1 MSTIPR
7 KRTKRDSAINL
18 YNQCQ
23 ITGNCPEDVKNKVEA
38 NTLADKLLRILSSI
52 VYFGGLGIGT
62 GKGSGGAT
70 GYRPLGGGGGGRVT
84 TDGTVIRPN
93 IVVEPVG
100 PSDIVP
106 IDALGPGSSSVVPL
120 AEAGPELI
128 IPDIVPDI
136 NTGELEVITEPD
148 TIDVPGPSKIPTI
161 TSTEDAA
168 VIDVQPNAP
177 TQRRITSTSRFSN
190 PTFIHIVNSSAVADF
205 AEEGASGLNVFVDG
219 IGGGSVVGE
228 EIPLDTFNE
237 PEEFDIEERP
247 QPRSSTPLAFQR
259 AFSRARDLYNRRIR
273 QVMTR
278 NENFLTRAPQAV
290 QFSFEN
296 PAFNNDVTIEF
307 QQDLNQLASAAPDSD
322 FADIVRLQRP
332 IFSETAQGNVRVSR
346 LGTKGT
352 IRLRSGTQIGET
364 VHLYYDIS
372 SIENA
377 DAIELS
383 VLGEHS
389 GESTI
394 VNPLA
399 ESTFIDAENSE
410 APLLFPEE
418 ELLDDITEDFSNS
431 HVVLTSG
438 SRRSMLSVPTLP
450 PGVALKVFIDD
461 VGEGLFVSHPI
472 SFDTIPE
479 NVTPQSTDFPS
490 ILIDG
495 FSSDDFVLHPSH
507 IPRRKRK
514 RKRSL

>member
-1 MSTIPR
+1 
-7 KRTKRDSAINL
+7 
-18 YNQCQ
+18 
-23 ITGNCPEDVKNKVEA
+23 
-38 NTLADKLLRILSSI
+38 
-52 VYFGGLGIGT
+52 
-62 GKGSGGAT
+62 
-70 GYRPLGGGGGGRVT
+70 
-84 TDGTVIRPN
+84 
-93 IVVEPVG
+93 
-100 PSDIVP
+100 
-106 IDALGPGSSSVVPL
+106 
-120 AEAGPELI
+120 
-128 IPDIVPDI
+128 
-136 NTGELEVITEPD
+136 
-148 TIDVPGPSKIPTI
+148 
-161 TSTEDAA
+161 
-168 VIDVQPNAP
+168 
-177 TQRRITSTSRFSN
+177 
-190 PTFIHIVNSSAVADF
+190 
-205 AEEGASGLNVFVDG
+205 
-219 IGGGSVVGE
+219 
-228 EIPLDTFNE
+228 
-237 PEEFDIEERP
+237 
-247 QPRSSTPLAFQR
+247 
-259 AFSRARDLYNRRIR
+259 
-273 QVMTR
+273 MTR